1 MKPSIYTLAVILILL
16 FQVSCDNFW
25 DGCIEGNGYRV
36 TETRNLD
43 SFEEIQINGEFEVDI
58 DTGSI
63 PSVEIKADANLMDII
78 VTNVSGNKL
87 IIESRNGTC
96 LNPSYPIEITVT
108 IPYVTEIYLNGSG
121 YVYCYR
127 MDVDNLEAI
136 LVGSGQVDLYQINS
150 TNMVVELEGSGIINI
165 GADTENIEAGIEGS
179 GEIRLN
185 GTAINS
191 DFGIIGS
198 GRIKAD
204 DMITEVCSA
213 YISGS
218 GIMDVHV
225 LNALDVIIIGD
236 GIVYYKGN
244 PPVVETSISGTGRV
258 VPEDEK

>member
-1 MKPSIYTLAVILILL
+1 MKSSIYTSAATLILL
-16 FQVSCDNFW
+16 FLVSCDNFW
-25 DGCIEGNGYRV
+25 DGCVEGNGYRV
-36 TETRNLD
+36 TETRDLD

-63 PSVEIKADANLMDII
+63 PSVEIKADENLVDII
-78 VTNVSGNKL
+78 ATNVSGSKL

-108 IPYVTEIYLNGSG
+108 IPNVTKIYLNGSG
-121 YVYCYR
+121 YVYCYK
-127 MDVDNLEAI
+127 MDVDDLQAI
-136 LVGSGQVDLYQINS
+136 LVGSGQVDLYQINCV
-150 TNMVVELEGSGIINI
+150 NVVVELEGTGTMNI
-165 GADTENIEAGIEGS
+165 DVDTENIEAGIEGS

-185 GTAINS
+185 GSAVNS
-191 DFGIIGS
+191 DLSIIGS

-204 DMITEVCSA
+204 NMITEVCSA

-225 LNALDVIIIGD
+225 LNALDVTIIGD

-244 PPVVETSISGTGRV
+244 PPVVETSISGTGKV
-258 VPEDEK
+258 IPEDEK

>member
-1 MKPSIYTLAVILILL
+1 MKTSIYTLAAILILL

-36 TETRNLD
+36 TETRDLD

-63 PSVEIKADANLMDII
+63 PSVKIKADENLMDVI

-96 LNPSYPIEITVT
+96 LNPSYPIEVTVT
-108 IPYVTEIYLNGSG
+108 IPYVTKVYLNGSG
-121 YVYCYR
+121 YVYCYK
-127 MDVDNLEAI
+127 MDVDDLEAI
-136 LVGSGQVDLYQINS
+136 LVGSGQVDLYQINCS
-150 TNMVVELEGSGIINI
+150 NITVELEGSGIMNI
-165 GADTENIEAGIEGS
+165 GADTENMEAGIEGS
-179 GEIRLN
+179 GEIRLT
-185 GTAINS
+185 GTAVNS
-191 DFGIIGS
+191 DLSIIGS

-218 GIMDVHV
+218 GIMDVYV
-225 LNALDVIIIGD
+225 LNALDVTIIGS
-236 GIVYYKGN
+236 GIVYYKGD
-244 PPVVETSISGTGRV
+244 PPVVETSISGTGKV